1 MSNQG
6 WNNGQGG
13 YPQGGQGGYNPQGG
27 QGGYPQGGQGG
38 YNPQQGQG
46 GGYQGNQGG
55 FAQGGQ
61 GGYAQQPQ
69 GQYGNGG
76 GYPPAGGAPT
86 GGGGG
91 SKLPFIIGGA
101 ILLIGIIG
109 VVIYFL
115 TRGDSTPTTE
125 TTSSSSTSQSADPKP
140 SATDPVESATPA
152 DPEPSTTQPGE
163 DPSPTEPGEDPSATE
178 PALPEDQEIAL
189 EDVPAKVGEWEA
201 SSSFGGIRYSNGST
215 YTLLTSV
222 GDSMDLKSWGLG
234 MENKVEGAGGKAIC
248 GTVVDIPL
256 CYLEGGK
263 YGVFQLVSIDDTTP
277 EDLLPLAAGI
287 VEG

>member
-27 QGGYPQGGQGG
+27 QGGYP
-38 YNPQQGQG
+38 
-46 GGYQGNQGG
+46 
-55 FAQGGQ
+55 QGGQ

-115 TRGDSTPTTE
+115 TRGDATPTTE
-125 TTSSSSTSQSADPKP
+125 TTSSSSTSQSAAPKP
-140 SATDPVESATPA
+140 SATEPVESATPA

-189 EDVPAKVGEWEA
+189 EDVPAQVGEWEA

-222 GDSMDLKSWGLG
+222 GDSMDLQSWGLA
-234 MENKVEGAGGKAIC
+234 MENRVEGAGGKAIC

-263 YGVFQLVSIDDTTP
+263 YGVFHLISIDDTTP